1 MRNFTKIAAA
11 VGVTALI
18 ASPAMAT
25 DFTVTGTY
33 SDGTSRYLHIATGDL
48 DGDGSNDDGVLRL
61 ACSNGAVS
69 SAWIYAPRDVAT
81 GQATG
86 KRMHKP
92 FTVVKEWGA
101 ASPQMAAMKGGYD
114 LKSGTKRAGA
124 GSASWDLATNKG
136 GRIAK
141 TMAMDDW
148 SEITVTKLD
157 AACSSSAMTKVGS
170 NPAFQDNGLAGT
182 MPVDRK

>member
-1 MRNFTKIAAA
+1 MRIYPKIAVAA
-11 VGVTALI
+11 VAVAALV
-18 ASPAMAT
+18 ASPALAT

-48 DGDGSNDDGVLRL
+48 DGDGTNDDGVLRL

-101 ASPQMAAMKGGYD
+101 VSPQMAATKGGYD
-114 LKSGTKRAGA
+114 LKSGTKRSGN
-124 GSASWDLATNKG
+124 WDLATGKG
-136 GRIAK
+136 GRVAK

-157 AACSSSAMTKVGS
+157 AACSPG
-170 NPAFQDNGLAGT
+170 GG
-182 MPVDRK
+182 MPVVK